1 MPLGFLSPGASAR
14 TLLSGFRGNL
24 DGRDSLMLA
33 LLMVEACQDNL
44 VSGFEGLQAVQ
55 GLAHDGCGHVLT
67 LLILDG
73 ERLPLKVH
81 GDHLAVYRVALALG
95 QEGAQRRRHH
105 SRHEKQTHAQGQS
118 LHNSSSTLVQT
129 LNWVGP
135 AYRTPAGS
143 CQVLFPFLVQQFTCP
158 VGPGA
163 PLSNSRKAVPPWSF
177 RPAPTLLHLPS
188 VLESPD
194 GNLAG
199 ASSPPPRVWKC
210 SPGAA

>member
-1 MPLGFLSPGASAR
+1 P
-14 TLLSGFRGNL
+14 
-24 DGRDSLMLA
+24 
-33 LLMVEACQDNL
+33 
-44 VSGFEGLQAVQ
+44 VQ

-73 ERLPLKVH
+73 ERSPLKVH
-81 GDHLAVYRVALALG
+81 GGHLAVYRVALALG
-95 QEGAQRRRHH
+95 KEGAQRRPHH

-177 RPAPTLLHLPS
+177 RPAPTPLHLPS

-199 ASSPPPRVWKC
+199 SSSRRLVLGKALPVLLEGGPETTSTSTCRRNCRHRRSAQLVRKRC
-210 SPGAA
+210 RESSIRR